1 MREAVAQLQKSGT
14 LKGTFGATLVK
25 EVGGG
30 RPLSEALAL
39 FPDEVPQQD
48 VALLEAGEATGN
60 LDRTLDGLA
69 DRHDARRAARRRFLT
84 DSIYPL
90 VLFHFAAFLTPLPPA
105 LRKDGTVFGP
115 TWLAATLAIL
125 VPFYAL
131 LGVAIWL
138 RRTAQG
144 RAFLRRVV
152 DAVPGFGNAAR
163 HRRRADFAD
172 VLGAAYEAGIQL
184 DRAVELAAR
193 AVDLP
198 RADMAAKEVARGK
211 PLHEALRHAAFLP
224 PQLLGRIAVGEQ
236 AGELGKALEGVAR
249 EESEAAEHIHRRSVV
264 LASKALYLGV
274 AGWIAFY
281 AISTVAGIYGP
292 LLR

>member
-1 MREAVAQLQKSGT
+1 VREAVAQLQKSGT

-60 LDRTLDGLA
+60 LDRSLDRLA
-69 DRHDARRAARRRFLT
+69 DRHEARRAARRRFLT

-105 LRKDGTVFGP
+105 IGKDGRVFGP
-115 TWLAATLAIL
+115 TWLAAMLAIL
-125 VPFYAL
+125 VPFYAA
-131 LGVAIWL
+131 LGAAMWL
-138 RRTAQG
+138 RRTARG
-144 RAFLRRVV
+144 RALLLRVV
-152 DAVPGFGNAAR
+152 NAVPGFGNAAR
-163 HRRRADFAD
+163 HRRRADFAE

-198 RADMAAKEVARGK
+198 RAEAAAQEVARGK
-211 PLHEALRHAAFLP
+211 PLHEALRGAAFLP

-236 AGELGKALEGVAR
+236 AGELGKALEGIAR
-249 EESEAAEHIHRRSVV
+249 EESEAAEHIHLRSVV
-264 LASKALYLGV
+264 LASKALYVGV
-274 AGWIAFY
+274 AAWIAFY
-281 AISTVAGIYGP
+281 AISTMAGIYGP